1 MRCQSSRTFLSSP
14 SPTRPPTNL
23 RTRFA
28 NPGNRA
34 QRSSRRS
41 GAGLFVPVPRNPKK
55 GSAQPQAR
63 LTSRTSPAL
72 NVLLLPWRSRW
83 GWPHHTRV
91 PAIKPPMDEFSS
103 APKQHWFLGS
113 EHHRLPFCRFSLIRA
128 GDDPYPK
135 ALHSGGPVPILIGP
149 IAVDGC
155 EWNREPSRAAT
166 RWGWGM
172 ESGYISGGRR
182 GVGRD

>member
-34 QRSSRRS
+34 RRSSRAPACASFRC
-41 GAGLFVPVPRNPKK
+41 GVVPVPRNPKK

-72 NVLLLPWRSRW
+72 NVFAAVVVEVGMASPPEYPQLSLQ
-83 GWPHHTRV
+83 WPNF
-91 PAIKPPMDEFSS
+91 PASVAP
-103 APKQHWFLGS
+103 PKQHWFLGS

-166 RWGWGM
+166 RWG
-172 ESGYISGGRR
+172 
-182 GVGRD
+182 